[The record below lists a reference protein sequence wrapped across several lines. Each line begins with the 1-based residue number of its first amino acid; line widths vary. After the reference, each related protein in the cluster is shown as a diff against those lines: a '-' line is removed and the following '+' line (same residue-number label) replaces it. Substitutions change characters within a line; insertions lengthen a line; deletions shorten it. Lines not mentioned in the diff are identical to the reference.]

1 MLQEIM
7 EKRFELLVGQEVIC
21 KKTADSG
28 RIALEILLEENS
40 KINEEKAIT
49 FLTHL
54 VMAIQR
60 MEYNEEEPA
69 RLDPMIYKEIQN
81 TDSFS
86 RGAELL
92 EKLCKKLERRF
103 SECEREFLLV
113 HLCNLL
119 EP

>member
-1 MLQEIM
+1 MFTEIM
-7 EKRFELLVGQEVIC
+7 EKRLELLESQQIVS
-21 KKTADSG
+21 KKAVDSG
-28 RIALEILLEENS
+28 RMALEVLLEENS
-40 KINEEKAIT
+40 KINEEKTVT

-54 VMAIQR
+54 VMAVQR
-60 MEYNEEEPA
+60 MECKEEEPA

-86 RGAELL
+86 KGVELL
-92 EKLCKKLERRF
+92 EKLCEKLGRRF
-103 SECEREFLLV
+103 SECEREFLVV